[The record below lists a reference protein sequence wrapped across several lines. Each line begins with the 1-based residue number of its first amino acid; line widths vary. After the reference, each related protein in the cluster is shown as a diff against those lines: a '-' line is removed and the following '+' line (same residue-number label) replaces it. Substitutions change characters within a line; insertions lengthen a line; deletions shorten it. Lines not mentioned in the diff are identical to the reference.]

1 MTDAYQVLGLPADS
15 DDAAIRRRYLELV
28 RQYPPEQHPDKFAAV
43 REAYET
49 LKDTDTRLHRRLFD
63 VDNDDGIDK
72 LIEEIA
78 CRSQRR
84 RLSLADLLSAVRQ
97 P

>member
-1 MTDAYQVLGLPADS
+1 MTDAYQVLGISADS

-28 RQYPPEQHPDKFAAV
+28 RQYPPEQHPEKFAAV

-63 VDNDDGIDK
+63 VDKDDAIDK

-78 CRSQRR
+78 CRNQRR
-84 RLSLADLLSAVRQ
+84 RLSLAELLTTVR
-97 P
+97 PS

>member
-1 MTDAYQVLGLPADS
+1 MSDAYQVLGLSVDS

-28 RQYPPEQHPDKFAAV
+28 RQYPPEQNPEKFTAI

-49 LKDTDTRLHRRLFD
+49 LKDTDTRLRRRLFD
-63 VDNDDGIDK
+63 VEKDDVIDK
-72 LIEEIA
+72 LIEEVA
-78 CRSQRR
+78 CRNQRC
-84 RLSLADLLSAVRQ
+84 RLSLADLLTTVRR

>member
-1 MTDAYQVLGLPADS
+1 MIDAYQVLGLPVDS

-28 RQYPPEQHPDKFAAV
+28 RQHPPEHNPEKFAAV
-43 REAYET
+43 REAYDT
-49 LKDTDTRLHRRLFD
+49 LKDTDTRLRRRLFD
-63 VDNDDGIDK
+63 LDRDDAIDK

-78 CRSQRR
+78 CRNQRR
-84 RLSLADLLSAVRQ
+84 RLSLADLLTTVRR